1 MKDISEEAKI
11 PVGLVYTY
19 YKNKEELFDEIVNP
33 IYYYLNLAIEK
44 EEKEEGSA
52 LERFKATG
60 EEYVLKLLN
69 QHKSLVILM
78 DKAQGT
84 KHENAKQV
92 FIKILENHI
101 KRQVQKKGIIIEE
114 EILIHILASNF
125 TESLLEIARHY
136 ENPDWANVEI
146 FEQAG
151 EENNYR
157 FGATVEELN
166 EIADSY
172 NPFEYYSKDEDIKDV
187 VDSLVS
193 GEFKDDDTYYFLDIY
208 NELIKGQ
215 NGRADQYYL
224 LKDFESYKNTHEK
237 LNKDYRNKLE
247 WSRKCLKNIANS
259 GFFSSDRTIVNY
271 ADEIWKID

>member
-1 MKDISEEAKI
+1 MPQILKEEIKNRIYKAAAKIFYEKGFLKTKMKDISEEAKI

-78 DKAQGT
+78 DKSQGT

-136 ENPDWANVEI
+136 ENPDWAKKI
-146 FEQAG
+146 F
-151 EENNYR
+151 NLV
-157 FGATVEELN
+157 TKC
-166 EIADSY
+166 
-172 NPFEYYSKDEDIKDV
+172 YYEGV
-187 VDSLVS
+187 
-193 GEFKDDDTYYFLDIY
+193 
-208 NELIKGQ
+208 
-215 NGRADQYYL
+215 
-224 LKDFESYKNTHEK
+224 
-237 LNKDYRNKLE
+237 
-247 WSRKCLKNIANS
+247 NS
-259 GFFSSDRTIVNY
+259 I
-271 ADEIWKID
+271 

>member
-1 MKDISEEAKI
+1 MPQILKEEIKNRIYKTASKIFYEKGFLKTKMKNISEEAKI

-19 YKNKEELFDEIVNP
+19 YKNKEELFDEIV
-33 IYYYLNLAIEK
+33 K

-101 KRQVQKKGIIIEE
+101 RRQVQKKGIIVEE
-114 EILIHILASNF
+114 DILIHILASNF

-136 ENPDWANVEI
+136 ENPDWAKKI
-146 FEQAG
+146 
-151 EENNYR
+151 
-157 FGATVEELN
+157 LN
-166 EIADSY
+166 LVTKC
-172 NPFEYYSKDEDIKDV
+172 YYEGV
-187 VDSLVS
+187 
-193 GEFKDDDTYYFLDIY
+193 
-208 NELIKGQ
+208 
-215 NGRADQYYL
+215 
-224 LKDFESYKNTHEK
+224 
-237 LNKDYRNKLE
+237 
-247 WSRKCLKNIANS
+247 NS
-259 GFFSSDRTIVNY
+259 I
-271 ADEIWKID
+271 

>member
-1 MKDISEEAKI
+1 MPQILKEEIKNRIYKAASKIFYEKGFLKTKMKDISEEAKI

-136 ENPDWANVEI
+136 ENPDWAKKMLNLVQITYFIKIPYERNLI
-146 FEQAG
+146 EWL
-151 EENNYR
+151 EEN
-157 FGATVEELN
+157 
-166 EIADSY
+166 
-172 NPFEYYSKDEDIKDV
+172 
-187 VDSLVS
+187 
-193 GEFKDDDTYYFLDIY
+193 
-208 NELIKGQ
+208 
-215 NGRADQYYL
+215 
-224 LKDFESYKNTHEK
+224 
-237 LNKDYRNKLE
+237 
-247 WSRKCLKNIANS
+247 
-259 GFFSSDRTIVNY
+259 
-271 ADEIWKID
+271 

>member
-1 MKDISEEAKI
+1 MPQILKEEIKNRIYKAASKIFYEKGFLKTKMKDISEEAKI

-136 ENPDWANVEI
+136 ENPDWAKKI
-146 FEQAG
+146 
-151 EENNYR
+151 
-157 FGATVEELN
+157 L
-166 EIADSY
+166 
-172 NPFEYYSKDEDIKDV
+172 
-187 VDSLVS
+187 SLVT
-193 GEFKDDDTYYFLDIY
+193 KCYYEGVNSI
-208 NELIKGQ
+208 LILH
-215 NGRADQYYL
+215 AL
-224 LKDFESYKNTHEK
+224 HVE
-237 LNKDYRNKLE
+237 
-247 WSRKCLKNIANS
+247 CLITK
-259 GFFSSDRTIVNY
+259 
-271 ADEIWKID
+271 

>member
-1 MKDISEEAKI
+1 MPQILKEEIKNRIYKAASKIFYEKGFLKTKMKDISEEAKI

-114 EILIHILASNF
+114 EILRHILASNF

-136 ENPDWANVEI
+136 ENPDWAKKM
-146 FEQAG
+146 
-151 EENNYR
+151 
-157 FGATVEELN
+157 LN
-166 EIADSY
+166 LVTKC
-172 NPFEYYSKDEDIKDV
+172 YYEGV
-187 VDSLVS
+187 
-193 GEFKDDDTYYFLDIY
+193 
-208 NELIKGQ
+208 
-215 NGRADQYYL
+215 
-224 LKDFESYKNTHEK
+224 
-237 LNKDYRNKLE
+237 
-247 WSRKCLKNIANS
+247 NS
-259 GFFSSDRTIVNY
+259 I
-271 ADEIWKID
+271 

>member
-1 MKDISEEAKI
+1 MPQILKEEIKNRIYKAASKIFYEKGFLKTKMKDISEEAKI

-136 ENPDWANVEI
+136 ENPDWAKKMLNLVQITYFIKILYERNLI
-146 FEQAG
+146 EWL
-151 EENNYR
+151 EEN
-157 FGATVEELN
+157 
-166 EIADSY
+166 
-172 NPFEYYSKDEDIKDV
+172 
-187 VDSLVS
+187 
-193 GEFKDDDTYYFLDIY
+193 
-208 NELIKGQ
+208 
-215 NGRADQYYL
+215 
-224 LKDFESYKNTHEK
+224 
-237 LNKDYRNKLE
+237 
-247 WSRKCLKNIANS
+247 
-259 GFFSSDRTIVNY
+259 
-271 ADEIWKID
+271 